1 MAQTIQMN
9 LNALQSTMTPIAFD
23 GFHTPILG
31 APGPAPLPVYLTAE
45 SLMLY
50 CESQLRSLDGE
61 VSAFLNEQRANIARK
76 KALGDVI
83 AQMKKY
89 APPAGQEQWNEFASA
104 IRAAVDS
111 LPPGDPTVTALQD
124 LYGTMASSNSITKAQ
139 WDAAVDNLQGRLDE
153 VSGNAEMNMIR
164 LQTVMSQ
171 RQMAIQLTTGMLQK
185 FDQGL
190 MAPINN
196 LGR

>member
-1 MAQTIQMN
+1 MAETIHMN
-9 LNALQSTMTPIAFD
+9 LNALQTTFKPIAFA
-23 GFHTPILG
+23 GFQMTVLG
-31 APGPAPLPVYLTAE
+31 APGAAPLPVYLTAE

-61 VSAFLNEQRANIARK
+61 VTAFLNEQRANIARK

-89 APPAGQEQWNEFASA
+89 APPAGPDQWNEFAKA
-104 IRAAVDS
+104 IRDAVDS

-124 LYGTMASSNSITKAQ
+124 LYRAMGNGNGPTKAQ